1 MTTMAD
7 DPTILI
13 VDDQKNIR
21 ELVRM
26 VFELDGY
33 TVVGEAADGI
43 EAVEL
48 GEQLHPDVVI
58 LDYEMPR
65 QDGKVTAG
73 FLRTLCP
80 EARIVAFSG
89 VLNSKPDWADAYL
102 CKTDVE
108 ELTVLVGSL
117 HESRDESG
125 RSQVPPD
132 HVTLDLVSALD
143 DL

>member
-1 MTTMAD
+1 MTGMTN

-13 VDDQKNIR
+13 VDDQKSIR
-21 ELVRM
+21 ELIRM
-26 VFELDGY
+26 VFELDGF

-43 EAVEL
+43 EAVAL
-48 GEQLHPDVVI
+48 GEELHPDVVI

-65 QDGKVTAG
+65 QDGRVTADA
-73 FLRTLCP
+73 LRIRCP
-80 EARIVAFSG
+80 EAHIVAFSG

-108 ELTVLVGSL
+108 ELTALVDGL
-117 HESRDESG
+117 ERTTRASG
-125 RSQVPPD
+125 RGEVPPD
-132 HVTLDLVSALD
+132 HITLDLVSALD